1 MTKAAVLSWVAGGR
15 IRRQRAGENRL
26 EAPAASRWVMRVAA
40 IAVALSAHPAAPH
53 AEETRLPLSARSATP
68 GAEEGKPLEPIAA
81 PSAEVRDWSV
91 HLQGTG
97 IYQGTLRFN
106 SPYRGPNSL
115 DPGNRWRETL
125 SATAYLGRRLWEGA
139 ELYFNPEVNQG
150 FGLSE
155 TRGLAGFSNGEAQK
169 AGFETPKPNVARL
182 FLRQTFGLG
191 GEQEAVADDLNA
203 IAGTRNISRLT
214 VTAGKFAASD
224 IFDNNNYAHDPRTT
238 FLNWSIWEAAA
249 WDYPADQKGY
259 TDGIA
264 LDFNQKDWALRGG
277 WFLEPKVANDR
288 NLDPR
293 FWKHFG
299 AVTELEL
306 RHRLADQPGSVK
318 LLAFANRAP
327 MGNLRQATDIA
338 LATGMP
344 ADIAAVRRDRFKVGA
359 AINLE
364 QAITDELGGFARA
377 SWNDGRTEA
386 WAFTDVDTSV
396 SLGASLKGGRWNR
409 PADTVGLAAAMNLIS
424 KEHQDFFAA
433 GGTGILVGDGRLSY
447 GPEGIVEAYYAVSI
461 AEPLVLT
468 LDYQFV
474 VNPAYNSDRG
484 PVSIFG
490 ARLHAQF

>member
-1 MTKAAVLSWVAGGR
+1 MAGRGADLAAVAAGTLIAVLVGSASMPVA
-15 IRRQRAGENRL
+15 AAAES
-26 EAPAASRWVMRVAA
+26 APAQPGTAD
-40 IAVALSAHPAAPH
+40 
-53 AEETRLPLSARSATP
+53 EKP
-68 GAEEGKPLEPIAA
+68 GAPQREQSGA
-81 PSAEVRDWSV
+81 PAESVEAKDWSL
-91 HLQGTG
+91 HGQLTG
-97 IYQGTLRFN
+97 IYQGNLRFA

-115 DPGNRWRETL
+115 DPGNRWRETI
-125 SATAYLGRRLWEGA
+125 STTAYLGRRLWDGA

-150 FGLSE
+150 FGLSS

-182 FLRQTFGLG
+182 FLRQTFGFG
-191 GEQEAVADDLNA
+191 GEQEAVEDDLNK
-203 IAGTRNISRLT
+203 IAGMQDISRLQ
-214 VTAGKFAASD
+214 VTIGKFAAPD
-224 IFDNNNYAHDPRTT
+224 IFDDNRYAHDPRTT
-238 FLNWSIWEAAA
+238 FFNWSIWEAAA

-264 LDFNQKDWALRGG
+264 LDFNQKGWALRGG

-306 RHRLADQPGSVK
+306 RHELWDQPGKVR
-318 LLAFANRAP
+318 LLAFANRAN

-338 LATGMP
+338 LATGAP
-344 ADIAAVRRDRFKVGA
+344 ADITAVRRDRFKVGA
-359 AINLE
+359 AVNLE
-364 QAITDELGGFARA
+364 QAFSEELGGFARA

-386 WAFTDVDTSV
+386 WAFTDIDASV
-396 SLGASLKGGRWNR
+396 SLGASLKGGRWSR
-409 PADTVGLAAAMNLIS
+409 AADTVGLAAVMNLIS
-424 KEHQDFFAA
+424 KAHQDFFAA

-447 GPEGIVEAYYAVSI
+447 GPESILEAYYALGI
-461 AEPLVLT
+461 ADPLALT

-484 PVSIFG
+484 PVSIFA
-490 ARLHAQF
+490 ARARVPF